1 MQLLFSYLYVDFD
14 QSFETEISVIF
25 QIAIETNNKV
35 KLWSLLY
42 VLHSYESIV
51 HILIENL

>member
-51 HILIENL
+51 HIRENL